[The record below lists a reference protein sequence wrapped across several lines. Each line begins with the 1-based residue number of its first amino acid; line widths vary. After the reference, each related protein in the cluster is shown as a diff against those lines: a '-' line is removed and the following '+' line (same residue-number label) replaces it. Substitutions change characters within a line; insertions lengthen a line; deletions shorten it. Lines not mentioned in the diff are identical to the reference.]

1 MKNLEK
7 NYQIC
12 YTKISAPFRKH
23 PHSIDALKIINKV
36 LTIIPFVMYPLLLI
50 FLWSEKDAI
59 FWKILLYPAVGFVL
73 LSLFRRGINR
83 ARPYQT
89 WAIDP
94 LIVKRK
100 RGCSMPSRHVFSSVV
115 IAMAFVK
122 VVTILGIIFF
132 IISFFTG
139 FIRIVGGVH
148 YPSDVLVG
156 IACGVIVGLFI

>member
-1 MKNLEK
+1 MKNIEK
-7 NYQIC
+7 YYQI
-12 YTKISAPFRKH
+12 YYAKISTPFRKH
-23 PHSIDALKIINKV
+23 PHSIHVLKIINKG

-50 FLWSEKDAI
+50 FLWFEKDAI
-59 FWKILLYPAVGFVL
+59 FWKILLFPAVGFVL
-73 LSLFRRGINR
+73 LSLFRKGINR

-100 RGCSMPSRHVFSSVV
+100 KGCSMPSRHVFSSVV
-115 IAMAFVK
+115 IAMAFAK
-122 VVTILGIIFF
+122 VVPILGIILF

-139 FIRIVGGVH
+139 LIRIVGGVH